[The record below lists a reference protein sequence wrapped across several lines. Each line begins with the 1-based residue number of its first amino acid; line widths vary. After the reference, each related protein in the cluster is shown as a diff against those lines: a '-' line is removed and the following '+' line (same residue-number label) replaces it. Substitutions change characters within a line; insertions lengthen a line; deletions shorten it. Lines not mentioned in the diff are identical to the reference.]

1 MMFELGKIFAT
12 QAVYEI
18 LSRELISLLL
28 IRYLSGDWGDIS
40 DDDTALNE
48 LALKH
53 QNRIFAQYQIEGE
66 SIFIITEAD
75 RSVTTLMFAY
85 EY

>member
-28 IRYLSGDWGDIS
+28 IRYLSGDWGDLCEA
-40 DDDTALNE
+40 DKQANE
-48 LALKH
+48 NALKN
-53 QNRIFAQYQIEGE
+53 QQRILASYTIEDE
-66 SIFIITEAD
+66 KIYIVTEAD
-75 RSVTTLMFAY
+75 RSKTTLLFAY